1 MAQFEIDDS
10 IICEL
15 GAVMAAESIELSKDT
30 YGAVMDSAIHQLCS
44 KQDVVYT
51 NKIETAEYTEW
62 NLAVFDGHGNTRG
75 LNPYSGKYEKY
86 NFTVLALQDM
96 IETKQMDDILNREIF
111 GEEDSA
117 LALQRA
123 FSKLCID
130 KKLSMIQVGATMV
143 HVKVRR
149 MYATKKILVDVLSV
163 GDSVALIHQN
173 GQKVFQTVEHTPFNE
188 DEIARLK
195 FEKRITDESITPGN
209 SFEMLDADTICH
221 KGGRYVDVQGVM
233 MAMTQ
238 SVGHIRYSS
247 YELVKEERG
256 IFGLAPYKAHLEFSE
271 TDKLNIKLFSD
282 GVSDVV
288 TETVEDDRLFM
299 IQSTATETADFAKS
313 RWEKEWKVTNKTE
326 WEDSVRTGEPFKFR
340 RGKIGADD
348 VACVSLILG
357 PIEDGVA

>member
-44 KQDVVYT
+44 QQDVVYT

-96 IETKQMDDILNREIF
+96 IETKQMDDILSREIF

-163 GDSVALIHQN
+163 GDSVAVIHKN
-173 GQKVFQTVEHTPFNE
+173 GQKVFQSIEHTPFNE

-221 KGGRYVDVQGVM
+221 KFGRYVDVQGVM

-238 SVGHIRYSS
+238 SIGHIHYSS
-247 YELVKEERG
+247 YDRVKEERG

-271 TDKLNIKLFSD
+271 SDNINIKLFSD

-288 TETVEDDRLFM
+288 SETVEDDRLFM
-299 IQSTATETADFAKS
+299 THSNATDTAALAKS
-313 RWEKEWKVTNKTE
+313 RWEKEWKIIKKTD
-326 WEDSVRTGEPFKFR
+326 WGIKTDSPIRL
-340 RGKIGADD
+340 GKISADD
-348 VACVSLILG
+348 VCCVSLILG
-357 PIEDGVA
+357 PIKDGVA